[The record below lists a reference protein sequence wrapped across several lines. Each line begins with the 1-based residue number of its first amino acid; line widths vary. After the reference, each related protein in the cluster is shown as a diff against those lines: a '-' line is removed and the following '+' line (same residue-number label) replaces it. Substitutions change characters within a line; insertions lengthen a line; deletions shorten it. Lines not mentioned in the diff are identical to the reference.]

1 MPTPL
6 VIESF
11 VATVVTPPVD
21 TSPDVV
27 IHVVTVAVPTAT
39 LVNGRPS

>member
-6 VIESF
+6 SLQSF
-11 VATVVTPPVD
+11 VATVVTPPID

-27 IHVVTVAVPTAT
+27 IHVVTTAVPTAS